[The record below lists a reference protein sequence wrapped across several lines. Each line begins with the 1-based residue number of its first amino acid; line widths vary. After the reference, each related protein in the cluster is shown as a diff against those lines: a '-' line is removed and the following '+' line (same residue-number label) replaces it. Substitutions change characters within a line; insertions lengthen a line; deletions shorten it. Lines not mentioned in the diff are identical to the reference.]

1 MANMYAFSTFEGTY
15 LKIEMVIRSFA
26 EENCCLVWA
35 PGALSKAGGR
45 PRQARP
51 RPEANAREMAKG
63 TDGRTRTDAEKQR
76 GGRRVKGD

>member
-1 MANMYAFSTFEGTY
+1 MYAFSTFEGTY

-26 EENCCLVWA
+26 EENLCLGTRCAVQGRREA
-35 PGALSKAGGR
+35 AAG
-45 PRQARP
+45 P

-63 TDGRTRTDAEKQR
+63 TDGRTDADAEKQR